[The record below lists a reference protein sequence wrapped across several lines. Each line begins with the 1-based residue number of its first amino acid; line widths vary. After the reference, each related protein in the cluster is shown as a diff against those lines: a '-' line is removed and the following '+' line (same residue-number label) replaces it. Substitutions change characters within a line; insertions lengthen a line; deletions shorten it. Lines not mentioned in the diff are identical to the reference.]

1 MSTKVSNGDR
11 FGKEQIVNSSL
22 FTAKEK
28 DVLNV
33 ILQDDKSYT
42 IEGAKQSMGLF
53 INKEVLN

>member
-1 MSTKVSNGDR
+1 MSTKVSNGER

-22 FTAKEK
+22 FTVKEK

-42 IEGAKQSMGLF
+42 IEEAKQSMGLF

>member
-1 MSTKVSNGDR
+1 MSTKVTNGDR
-11 FGKEQIVNSSL
+11 FGKEQIVSSSL

-33 ILQDDKSYT
+33 ILQNDKRYT
-42 IEGAKQSMGLF
+42 IEEAKQSMGLF